1 MNSRIKELRKQ
12 AAREV
17 SNANQWTNDDEWNE
31 LFMEK
36 FAELIVNQCVRVMY
50 DNAIERKVPPDIDKT
65 PLQYAIAIKEHF
77 GVEE

>member
-1 MNSRIKELRKQ
+1 MNERIQKL
-12 AAREV
+12 AREAALAEGWGPGV
-17 SNANQWTNDDEWNE
+17 WQTT
-31 LFMEK
+31 FTEK
-36 FAELIVNQCVRVMY
+36 FAELIVNECVRVMY